1 MNTQISTSVTILN
14 SLLGYQGI
22 SLTNFD
28 STTLSEIAAGSKI
41 EVASAFFTFTTD
53 EAIDASSWTAIT
65 TATSAYLYLTP
76 SGTAGSQILTAS
88 WESVAPV
95 WSTSKQGWY
104 SSAGSNIRVIGSCFK
119 SSATVQTRKII
130 YLNNDPNIVLN
141 GARTN
146 VLFGAQA
153 ASSLVNNN
161 NVVIGYKALSL
172 GYNSYTSVVIGSSAA
187 LSATNIYNSV
197 IIGASA
203 GIKSIG
209 ADNVCIGYASANNLV
224 SGSDNIIIGSRAAYG
239 STTGSGNIAIGHEAL
254 NYNEN
259 NYNIGIGFKAAYNC
273 SSATNIIAI
282 GYGALY
288 NNNFGD
294 DIIAI
299 GKDAAYNLTGGSNLI
314 AIGEGALYNNT
325 AGGSNTAI
333 GAGALYNNT
342 AGGSN
347 TAVGVGALDDNTTG
361 GGNTAVGVGALSVNA
376 TGNNNA
382 AIGYIAGFNSK
393 GSNNSFIG
401 YNAGSSLA
409 STTSN
414 IIALG
419 DTNITAIYAQVTSIT
434 GYSDRRDKTNISD
447 LSLGL
452 DIINKLR
459 PVEFDWD
466 KREWYS
472 EKDEHGNSK
481 ISDDGSDFI
490 YLSDKDGSKKGKHD
504 YSFIAQELLEIQ
516 KEYPWLGIVDTSNPL
531 ILQIT
536 SGKLL
541 PIMVKAI
548 QDLSKEIQILKGQI
562 NA

>member
-259 NYNIGIGFKAAYNC
+259 NYNIGIGFNAAYNC
-273 SSATNIIAI
+273 SSAENII
-282 GYGALY
+282 
-288 NNNFGD
+288 
-294 DIIAI
+294 
-299 GKDAAYNLTGGSNLI
+299 
-314 AIGEGALYNNT
+314 
-325 AGGSNTAI
+325 AI

-342 AGGSN
+342 
-347 TAVGVGALDDNTTG
+347 TG
-361 GGNTAVGVGALSVNA
+361 GGNTAVGPGALSDNATGNNNTAVGTGALSVNA
-376 TGNNNA
+376 TGNDNT
-382 AIGYIAGFNSK
+382 AIGYVAGFNSK

-401 YNAGSSLA
+401 YNAGNSLA